1 MVYHD
6 LVIVK
11 TSTQKTH
18 WPSEL
23 LMCIWD
29 FHLKMEAALSSFS
42 LGTILLF
49 SFVPFS
55 IACLFFGTQGGYYN
69 TDKYEGDGTAHKV
82 LK

>member
-1 MVYHD
+1 
-6 LVIVK
+6 
-11 TSTQKTH
+11 
-18 WPSEL
+18 
-23 LMCIWD
+23 
-29 FHLKMEAALSSFS
+29 MEAALSSFN
-42 LGTILLF
+42 LGTILFF

>member
-1 MVYHD
+1 MTNRLKEHANTID
-6 LVIVK
+6 KPTMRIAKIGMLF
-11 TSTQKTH
+11 
-18 WPSEL
+18 L
-23 LMCIWD
+23 LN
-29 FHLKMEAALSSFS
+29 MEAALSNFS

-69 TDKYEGDGTAHKV
+69 TDNYEGDGTAHKV

>member
-1 MVYHD
+1 MFYYD

-11 TSTQKTH
+11 TPTQKTH
-18 WPSEL
+18 RACEWL
-23 LMCIWD
+23 LYDKD
-29 FHLKMEAALSSFS
+29 FYFKMEAALSNFS

>member
-1 MVYHD
+1 
-6 LVIVK
+6 
-11 TSTQKTH
+11 
-18 WPSEL
+18 
-23 LMCIWD
+23 
-29 FHLKMEAALSSFS
+29 MEAALSNFS

-82 LK
+82 LKWTYSYGAKKFFKKS